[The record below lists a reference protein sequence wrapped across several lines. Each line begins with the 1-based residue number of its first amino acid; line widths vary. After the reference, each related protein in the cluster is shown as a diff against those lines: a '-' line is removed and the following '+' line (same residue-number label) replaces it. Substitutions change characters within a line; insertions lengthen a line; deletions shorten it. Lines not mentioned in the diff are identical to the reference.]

1 MHFERCEQCGERVA
15 WVGIW
20 TNLALVVLKLVVGV
34 TSGSKACIA
43 DALHSASNIITAFAI
58 ILSQR
63 ISSKPADN
71 RFHYGYGKVEFLVA
85 GGISLLI
92 TLGAIVLVTV
102 SIKHLMASSATPP
115 HFSALLMAI
124 ISIGA
129 NEMMFRYMR
138 CAGTQLKSQTI
149 LASAWS
155 NRADCFSSIAVA
167 VGVIGGSLGF
177 HHVDPIAAIFV
188 VAVIVKVSI
197 KILPDSV
204 KALMDHSVNDVY
216 SEEIEVLVENIEDVS
231 AVKVLKTRHVGQK
244 IWVDLDIL
252 IDPQCTIRDGHRI
265 ADRIKDEV
273 IEKVRDVE
281 RVWVR
286 FKPAEAEGKG

>member
-1 MHFERCEQCGERVA
+1 MRFERCEQCGERVA

-20 TNLALVVLKLVVGV
+20 INLALVVLKLVVGV

-63 ISSKPADN
+63 ISSKPADT

-85 GGISLLI
+85 GGISLFI
-92 TLGAIVLVTV
+92 TLGAIALVAV
-102 SIKHLMASSATPP
+102 SIEHLMASSTTPP

-124 ISIGA
+124 ISIGT

-167 VGVIGGSLGF
+167 VGVIGGSMGF
-177 HHVDPIAAIFV
+177 HHLDPIAAIFV

-197 KILPDSV
+197 KIMLDSV
-204 KALMDHSVNDVY
+204 RALMDYSVNDVY
-216 SEEIEVLVENIEDVS
+216 SDEIEDLVAGVEDVS
-231 AVKVLKTRHVGQK
+231 AVSGVRTRHIGQK

-265 ADRIKDEV
+265 ANRIKKEV

-281 RVWVR
+281 QVWVR
-286 FKPAEAEGKG
+286 YKPMEAESKG